1 MLSSRGLGHHEYEG
15 YQPYPVLAF
24 LGAVAYTPLERPST
38 ATKTQDIKYSD
49 SEEENNSADSDSNS
63 DSDSNPKRPKLK
75 KPGKAKGRPNSTS
88 RPSQK
93 YNVWSA
99 DVQENSLVDELESC
113 GMKKKKFNRD
123 LGVESYNLPFS
134 ITKPNKMRSRGSSRG
149 YKRHWQDT
157 KVKDPSPELS
167 YGDKRELPDLQ
178 KTVDS
183 DANDLAQDIANK
195 LCETKD
201 DLGQNEE
208 RINPLHCHRV
218 GWNCLVRASKRKAKV
233 SLSQKTT
240 ADDGEI
246 RVRSRSGLMRKLDRR
261 RTPGGVYFQLVKQSA
276 LTREQNSQIFGEPRQ
291 FYIAKKRANAQL
303 RKQKAEELRRTLSA
317 DNLLPGLKTRAEL
330 TLDKIKKGD
339 EIDGEPAVRNPPPS
353 PATDGKDNSSDGVPD
368 ISDDTDTTNDE
379 EGETTVITVQDN
391 DSQDC
396 QVVNVI
402 NPVVINPVA
411 GGREL
416 TSYDDDFLDLGCDM
430 DTF

>member
-1 MLSSRGLGHHEYEG
+1 MTESSRFKTWSG
-15 YQPYPVLAF
+15 VRRF

-38 ATKTQDIKYSD
+38 TTKTQDIKYSD

-63 DSDSNPKRPKLK
+63 DSDSNPKRPKLR

-113 GMKKKKFNRD
+113 GMKKKKKFNRD

-134 ITKPNKMRSRGSSRG
+134 VTKPNKMRSQGSFRG

-157 KVKDPSPELS
+157 KVKDPSPELLANGLVVLSSTAEDGEIES
-167 YGDKRELPDLQ
+167 YGDKRDLPDLQ

-201 DLGQNEE
+201 DL
-208 RINPLHCHRV
+208 ISSY
-218 GWNCLVRASKRKAKV
+218 LVSPSNNRLKSELNK
-233 SLSQKTT
+233 
-240 ADDGEI
+240 E
-246 RVRSRSGLMRKLDRR
+246 RKLDRR

-276 LTREQNSQIFGEPRQ
+276 LTREQNIQIFGEPRQ
-291 FYIAKKRANAQL
+291 FYAAKKKANAQL

-330 TLDKIKKGD
+330 TLDKVKKGD